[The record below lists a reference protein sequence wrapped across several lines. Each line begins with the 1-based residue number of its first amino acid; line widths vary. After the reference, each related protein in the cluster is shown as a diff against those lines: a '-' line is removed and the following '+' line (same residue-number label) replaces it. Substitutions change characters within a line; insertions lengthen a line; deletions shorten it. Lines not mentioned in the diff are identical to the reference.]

1 MNVKFDL
8 LLWGEKHEL
17 QVSGD
22 KVLRKIPG
30 PKKCDVSGQF
40 KISHDKELGNLY
52 RSHGVRRMK

>member
-30 PKKCDVSGQF
+30 PKKDEVIEQS
-40 KISHDKELGNLY
+40 
-52 RSHGVRRMK
+52 